1 MNGGPN
7 FINSINESN
16 NNEDK
21 EKKTNSQNNINTENF
36 EPIINETNNSFDLQ
50 ICDSPFICNN
60 EKFLV
65 DTINNKIISFYSTF
79 KYLKFKYK
87 IKNSRRNQIDCLIKR
102 IKTRFHNSVHEA
114 LKHCLNIYIY
124 RLPQFF
130 ITNVK
135 IDFNKSN
142 LNKTIGEIYT
152 EYKLL
157 PSLDEIIAKNLFRRG
172 QKEFVIV
179 LLSSMLKNVYKAY
192 LLSELYKIHINNIK
206 SKEGENFA
214 HLYNFVSI
222 YVLDYFLCNKG
233 NKMKHPIDGEKNF
246 QCEENN
252 AVTISNGNTDNN
264 STLNNENNKKKSKKE
279 KLFKIKKY

>member
-135 IDFNKSN
+135 IDFNKLN

-214 HLYNFVSI
+214 HLYNFVSV

-233 NKMKHPIDGEKNF
+233 NKMKQNGKDKIAD
-246 QCEENN
+246 
-252 AVTISNGNTDNN
+252 NGNNNIKNENDIVDNN
-264 STLNNENNKKKSKKE
+264 KNNSNLSK
-279 KLFKIKKY
+279 